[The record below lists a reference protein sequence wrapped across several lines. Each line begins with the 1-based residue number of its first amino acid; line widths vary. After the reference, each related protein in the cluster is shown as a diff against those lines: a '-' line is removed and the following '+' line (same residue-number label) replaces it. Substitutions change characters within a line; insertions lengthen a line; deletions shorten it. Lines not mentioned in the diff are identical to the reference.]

1 VVCVLTGN
9 GLKDPGTALENGSAG
24 FHAGLQ
30 PDLQTVAR
38 VLGF

>member
-1 VVCVLTGN
+1 VLTGN
-9 GLKDPGTALENGSAG
+9 GLKDPSTALENGSAG

-30 PDLQTVAR
+30 PDLETVAR